1 MTEKVLACLSDDQN
15 SNSNKIDKAIAV
27 AEQVRGTQLAEG
39 ITSLNNST
47 ADAVGLPAEAYT
59 SESFLDRE
67 RHTVFT
73 DHWICVGIGSDLPN
87 YGDLVPVEV
96 ALMPIMLVRDR
107 SGKIRAFHNICS
119 HRGLQLV
126 TEPCQQQKRIR
137 CPYHSWSYDLD
148 GELKSTPHFGGYWQ
162 DTYEGFDRPSKN
174 LQSIRCEQWLDL
186 IFINLAGN
194 APPLKDYL
202 QPVIDRWSDYDL
214 SLLRHGRDLSFEFD
228 ANWKLAV
235 ENFSE
240 SYHLP
245 WVHPQLN
252 NCSRMEDHFGFD
264 VGENH
269 VGQGSKLYRIGA
281 IGDLTLPVFPNL
293 AETGRETVAEYI
305 SVFPNL
311 MLGIHPDYFL
321 ALTVNPLSPSLSV
334 ERMTF
339 YFIGDGATDIKYEA
353 LRQIPIDLWKI
364 TNDEDLETIERLQK
378 GRNSPAFDGGCFSPA
393 LETTVHQFQRL
404 VAKAIVK

>member
-1 MTEKVLACLSDDQN
+1 MTEKVLARLSDDQN
-15 SNSNKIDKAIAV
+15 SNSNKIERAIA
-27 AEQVRGTQLAEG
+27 TLD
-39 ITSLNNST
+39 NST
-47 ADAVGLPAEAYT
+47 ADAVGLPAMAYT
-59 SESFLDRE
+59 SEDFLDRE
-67 RHTVFT
+67 RRTVFT
-73 DHWICVGIGSDLPN
+73 NHWVCVGIGSDLPN
-87 YGDLVPVEV
+87 FGDLVPVEV
-96 ALMPIMLVRDR
+96 AGMPIMLVRDR
-107 SGKIRAFHNICS
+107 TGIIRAFHNICS

-126 TEPCQQQKRIR
+126 TQPCQQQKLIR
-137 CPYHSWSYDLD
+137 CPYHSWSYALD

-162 DTYEGFDRPSKN
+162 DTYEGFDRASKN
-174 LQSIRCEQWLDL
+174 LQSIKCEQWLDL
-186 IFINLAGN
+186 IFINLVGN
-194 APPLKDYL
+194 APPLEDYL
-202 QPVIDRWSDYDL
+202 QPVIERWSDYDL
-214 SLLRHGRDLSFEFD
+214 SLLSHGRDLSFEFD

-252 NCSRMEDHFGFD
+252 NCSRMEDHFGFE

-281 IGDLTLPVFPNL
+281 MGDLTLPVFPNL
-293 AETGRETVAEYI
+293 PESRETVAEYI

-321 ALTVNPLSPSLSV
+321 ALTVNPLSPTRSV
-334 ERMTF
+334 ERMSF
-339 YFIGDGATDIKYEA
+339 YFIGDGATDVEYEA

-364 TNDEDLETIERLQK
+364 TNEEDLETIERLQK
-378 GRNSPAFDGGCFSPA
+378 GRKSPAFDGGCFSPA

-404 VAKAIVK
+404 IAKAIANK

>member
-1 MTEKVLACLSDDQN
+1 MTEKVLARLSDDQN
-15 SNSNKIDKAIAV
+15 SNSNKIERAIA
-27 AEQVRGTQLAEG
+27 TLD
-39 ITSLNNST
+39 NST
-47 ADAVGLPAEAYT
+47 ADAVGLPAMAYT
-59 SESFLDRE
+59 SEDFLDRE
-67 RHTVFT
+67 RRTVFT
-73 DHWICVGIGSDLPN
+73 NHWVCVGIGSDLPN
-87 YGDLVPVEV
+87 FGDLVPVEV
-96 ALMPIMLVRDR
+96 AGMPIMLVRDR
-107 SGKIRAFHNICS
+107 SSKIRAFHNICS

-126 TEPCQQQKRIR
+126 TQPCQQQKLIR
-137 CPYHSWSYDLD
+137 CPYHSWSYALD

-162 DTYEGFDRPSKN
+162 DTYEGFDRASKN
-174 LQSIRCEQWLDL
+174 LQSIKCEQWLDL
-186 IFINLAGN
+186 IFINLVGN
-194 APPLKDYL
+194 APPLEDYL
-202 QPVIDRWSDYDL
+202 QPVIERWSDYDL
-214 SLLRHGRDLSFEFD
+214 SLLSHGRDLSFEFD

-252 NCSRMEDHFGFD
+252 NCSRMEDHFGFE

-281 IGDLTLPVFPNL
+281 MGDLTLPVFPNL
-293 AETGRETVAEYI
+293 PESRETVAEYI

-321 ALTVNPLSPSLSV
+321 ALTVNPLSPTRSV
-334 ERMTF
+334 ERMSF
-339 YFIGDGATDIKYEA
+339 YFIGDGATSIEYEA

-364 TNDEDLETIERLQK
+364 TNEEDLETIERLQK
-378 GRNSPAFDGGCFSPA
+378 GRKSPAFDGGCFSPA

-404 VAKAIVK
+404 VAKAIANK

>member
-1 MTEKVLACLSDDQN
+1 MTEEVLERSYDDRLDSDRG
-15 SNSNKIDKAIAV
+15 KPEKAIRPTV
-27 AEQVRGTQLAEG
+27 
-39 ITSLNNST
+39 SLNSST
-47 ADAVGLPAEAYT
+47 ADAVGLPAEAYI
-59 SESFLDRE
+59 SEEFLARE
-67 RHTVFT
+67 RHTIFT
-73 DHWICVGIGSDLPN
+73 DHWICVGLGRDLENP
-87 YGDLVPVEV
+87 GDLVPVEV
-96 ALMPIMLVRDR
+96 AGMPVVLVRDR
-107 SGKIRAFHNICS
+107 LGEIRAFHNICS
-119 HRGLQLV
+119 HRGLQLI
-126 TEPCQQQKRIR
+126 TEPCQEQKRIR

-162 DTYEGFDRPSKN
+162 DSCEGFDRASKN
-174 LQSIRCEQWLDL
+174 LQEIKCQQWLDL
-186 IFINLAGN
+186 IFVNLSGN
-194 APPLKDYL
+194 APPLQDYL

-214 SLLRHGRDLSFEFD
+214 SLLRYGKEIGFEFN

-252 NCSRMEDHFGFD
+252 NCSRMEDHFGFE

-281 IGDLTLPVFPNL
+281 IGERTLPVFPNL
-293 AETGRETVAEYI
+293 KETGRETVAEYI

-321 ALTVNPLSPSLSV
+321 ALMVNPLSPSRSV
-334 ERMTF
+334 ERMAF
-339 YFIGDGATDIKYEA
+339 YFVGDGATDSEYEA
-353 LRQIPIDLWKI
+353 LRQIPVDLWKI

-378 GRNSPAFDGGCFSPA
+378 GRHSPAFKGGCFSPA
-393 LETTVHQFQRL
+393 LETTVHQFQSL
-404 VAKAIVK
+404 VAKAIVQT

>member
-1 MTEKVLACLSDDQN
+1 MEKVLAPWSDSPIAH
-15 SNSNKIDKAIAV
+15 SNQLDRAIA
-27 AEQVRGTQLAEG
+27 
-39 ITSLNNST
+39 SLNSST
-47 ADAVGLPAEAYT
+47 SDAVGLPAEAYI
-59 SESFLDRE
+59 SEDFLERE
-67 RHTVFT
+67 KRSIFT
-73 DHWICVGIGSDLPN
+73 KGWICVGLAADLPN
-87 YGDLVPVEV
+87 SGDLLPVEV
-96 ALMPIMLVRDR
+96 AGMPIVLVRDR
-107 SGKIRAFHNICS
+107 LGEIRAFHNICS

-126 TEPCQQQKRIR
+126 NQPCQQQKRIL
-137 CPYHSWSYDLD
+137 CPYHSWSYDLE
-148 GELKSTPHFGGYWQ
+148 GGLKSTPHFGGYWQ
-162 DTYEGFDRPSKN
+162 DTHEGFDRSSKG
-174 LQSIRCEQWLDL
+174 LQPIRCAQWLDL

-194 APPLKDYL
+194 APPLQDYL

-214 SLLRHGRDLSFEFD
+214 SLLRYGSELGFEFN

-281 IGDLTLPVFPNL
+281 IGERTLPVFPNL
-293 AETGRETVAEYI
+293 KETERETVAEYI

-321 ALTVNPLSPSLSV
+321 ALSVNPLSPSRSV
-334 ERMTF
+334 ERMAF
-339 YFIGDGATDIKYEA
+339 YFVGNGATDGEYEA

-378 GRNSPAFDGGCFSPA
+378 GRHSPAFNGGCFSPA
-393 LETTVHQFQRL
+393 LENTVHQFQRL
-404 VAKAIVK
+404 VAEAIANI

>member
-1 MTEKVLACLSDDQN
+1 MTEKVLARLSDDQN
-15 SNSNKIDKAIAV
+15 SNSNKIERAIA
-27 AEQVRGTQLAEG
+27 TLD
-39 ITSLNNST
+39 NST
-47 ADAVGLPAEAYT
+47 ADAVGLPAMAYT
-59 SESFLDRE
+59 SEDFLDRE
-67 RHTVFT
+67 RRTVFT
-73 DHWICVGIGSDLPN
+73 NHWVCVGIGSDLPN
-87 YGDLVPVEV
+87 FGDLVPVEV
-96 ALMPIMLVRDR
+96 AGMPIMLVRDR
-107 SGKIRAFHNICS
+107 TGIIRAFHNICS

-126 TEPCQQQKRIR
+126 TQPCQQQKLIR
-137 CPYHSWSYDLD
+137 CPYHSWSYALD

-162 DTYEGFDRPSKN
+162 DTYEGFDRASKN
-174 LQSIRCEQWLDL
+174 LQSIKCEQWLDL
-186 IFINLAGN
+186 IFINLVGN
-194 APPLKDYL
+194 APPLEDYL
-202 QPVIDRWSDYDL
+202 QPVIERWSDYDL
-214 SLLRHGRDLSFEFD
+214 SLLSHGRDLSFEFD

-252 NCSRMEDHFGFD
+252 NCSRIEDHFGFE

-281 IGDLTLPVFPNL
+281 MGDLTLPVFPNL
-293 AETGRETVAEYI
+293 PESRETVAEYI

-321 ALTVNPLSPSLSV
+321 ALTVNPLSPTRSV
-334 ERMTF
+334 ERMSF
-339 YFIGDGATDIKYEA
+339 YFIGDGATDVEYEA

-364 TNDEDLETIERLQK
+364 TNEEDLETIERLQK
-378 GRNSPAFDGGCFSPA
+378 GRKSPAFDGGCFSPA

-404 VAKAIVK
+404 IAKAIANK

>member
-1 MTEKVLACLSDDQN
+1 MIEKVLARPSDDQN
-15 SNSNKIDKAIAV
+15 SNSNKLEKKIA
-27 AEQVRGTQLAEG
+27 
-39 ITSLNNST
+39 SLNSST
-47 ADAVGLPAEAYT
+47 ADAIGLPAEAYT
-59 SESFLDRE
+59 SEEFLERE
-67 RHTVFT
+67 RRTIFT
-73 DHWICVGIGSDLPN
+73 NSWICVGISADLPDI
-87 YGDLVPVEV
+87 GDLFPVEV
-96 ALMPIMLVRDR
+96 AGMPIVLVRDR
-107 SGKIRAFHNICS
+107 LGKIRAFHNICS

-126 TEPCQQQKRIR
+126 AEPCQQQKRIR

-162 DTYEGFDRPSKN
+162 DIYEGFDHKRKN
-174 LQSIRCEQWLDL
+174 LQSIECQQWLDL

-194 APPLKDYL
+194 APPLRDYL
-202 QPVIDRWSDYDL
+202 QPIIDRWSAYDL
-214 SLLRHGRDLSFEFD
+214 SLLRYGQEIGFEFN

-245 WVHPQLN
+245 WIHPQLN
-252 NCSRMEDHFGFD
+252 NCSRMEDHFSFE

-269 VGQGSKLYRIGA
+269 VGQGSKLYRSGE
-281 IGDLTLPVFPNL
+281 IGDRTLPVFPNL
-293 AETGRETVAEYI
+293 QKTGRETVAEYI

-321 ALTVNPLSPSLSV
+321 ALMVNPLSPSRSV
-334 ERMTF
+334 ERMAF
-339 YFIGDGATDIKYEA
+339 YFVGDTATNSEYEA
-353 LRQIPIDLWKI
+353 LRQIPVDLWKI

-378 GRNSPAFDGGCFSPA
+378 GRNSPAFGGGCFSPA

-404 VAKAIVK
+404 VAKAIVVNKSENNNEK